1 MANREN
7 IPRSV
12 VETVVKMLS
21 CKTKFAG
28 HDEYSCSNPDCKHTK
43 TVTYTCKSRLCSSC
57 GKKPQSNGLL
67 HKMSYYQSANI
78 NTSH

>member
-21 CKTKFAG
+21 CKTKFTG

-43 TVTYTCKSRLCSSC
+43 TVRCEPWSAKHGVSR
-57 GKKPQSNGLL
+57 PR
-67 HKMSYYQSANI
+67 
-78 NTSH
+78 